1 MKYTSP
7 IYENEKIMTSDVI
20 CESVYYVNTVTKEI
34 VNEKGE
40 VITVDATQVRVNINK
55 LF

>member
-20 CESVYYVNTVTKEI
+20 CESPYRIE
-34 VNEKGE
+34 
-40 VITVDATQVRVNINK
+40 TVDGATEVRVSFNS
-55 LF
+55 LS